1 MSMRIAARTVIPGV
15 LLVAVVTGGV
25 MALLFFWNQ
34 LLKPDD
40 LGAASLPLVAFV
52 AGVAAT
58 FNPCGLPALP
68 GFLTLAGG
76 SDEGIGFRRRS
87 GLSLAVSL
95 GTMSLVIVLGIIV
108 AFVGAGTKGLI
119 APYFRWVQ
127 FAVGLSLIGLAGLHL
142 IGQTERLPLVGRI
155 MTLGSRVWEGSM
167 GARPTARGSYLFG
180 VGFVAVGA
188 G

>member
-1 MSMRIAARTVIPGV
+1 MRIAARTVIPGV

-40 LGAASLPLVAFV
+40 LGAASLPVVAFV

-76 SDEGIGFRRRS
+76 SDEGVGVRRRS
-87 GLSLAVSL
+87 GLCLAAGLGSL
-95 GTMSLVIVLGIIV
+95 SLVMVLGIIV
-108 AFVGAGTKGLI
+108 AFAGAGTKGVI

-127 FAVGLSLIGLAGLHL
+127 LAVGLLLIGLAGLHL

-155 MTLGSRVWEGSM
+155 MALGSRAWEESM
-167 GARPTARGSYLFG
+167 GGRPTVRSSYLFG

>member
-1 MSMRIAARTVIPGV
+1 MRIAARTVIPGV

-40 LGAASLPLVAFV
+40 LGAASLPVVAFV

-76 SDEGIGFRRRS
+76 SDEGVGVRRRA

-95 GTMSLVIVLGIIV
+95 GAMSLVIALGIIV

-127 FAVGLSLIGLAGLHL
+127 LSVGLALISLAIGH
-142 IGQTERLPLVGRI
+142 IMGQTERLPLVGRI
-155 MTLGSRVWEGSM
+155 MALGSRMWEGSM
-167 GARPTARGSYLFG
+167 GGRPTARGSYLFG
-180 VGFVAVGA
+180 AGFVAVGA